1 MAGGNHILSK
11 KNFSSHSDF
20 ASQYELSPAPFP
32 PNIPLKSTSSR
43 HKFLHKMQEGGHWP
57 TLDMKSEKAENRNSL
72 GSARERALN
81 SHILII
87 ELSTLLTVERRVPL
101 WKVPRGRG
109 YKYRGCIYINC
120 FKQITNRWKTFERAS
135 K

>member
-1 MAGGNHILSK
+1 MTAMYICHRMARVNHILLK

-72 GSARERALN
+72 CSARGRALN

-87 ELSTLLTVERRVPL
+87 ELSTLLT
-101 WKVPRGRG
+101 GREEFHCG
-109 YKYRGCIYINC
+109 
-120 FKQITNRWKTFERAS
+120 ESPEAS
-135 K
+135 DISTGAAFT

>member
-43 HKFLHKMQEGGHWP
+43 HKFLDKMQKGREP
-57 TLDMKSEKAENRNSL
+57 ALLDMKSRKWKYFGL
-72 GSARERALN
+72 GGKWEVGFEFSY
-81 SHILII
+81 SH
-87 ELSTLLTVERRVPL
+87 
-101 WKVPRGRG
+101 
-109 YKYRGCIYINC
+109 N
-120 FKQITNRWKTFERAS
+120 
-135 K
+135 